1 MAPFHSMNE
10 RSKVNR
16 QAPHQ
21 RNAARLQSP
30 GFTLIEMLVVIG
42 IVALLLVVAAPAMF
56 KGVQATKLSG
66 AGERLLGALSEA
78 QQMASSRN
86 HPVEMRFYKY
96 NGLFPDSEAF
106 RGYQLFRIWTIQKQ
120 SELDLPDV
128 KKMPSPKI
136 GDEVT
141 TKISE
146 CVKLPDGIMISTA
159 NALSKVLSGGGVP
172 DAHNNSGVTGA
183 TYIAIRFMT
192 DGTCR
197 KVGTTTQGL
206 ATLTIPPPP
215 QFFLTVV
222 EDDGKTYGDTQYIY
236 ADSKG
241 AVGPHVAPKNFFTI
255 QTDPWT
261 GKSRSYRPGF

>member
-16 QAPHQ
+16 QARHQ
-21 RNAARLQSP
+21 CNAARLQSH

-96 NGLFPDSEAF
+96 NGLFPDSVAF
-106 RGYQLFRIWTIQKQ
+106 RGYQLFRISTNAG
-120 SELDLPDV
+120 SNA
-128 KKMPSPKI
+128 
-136 GDEVT
+136 EVA

-146 CVKLPDGIMISTA
+146 CAKLPDGIMISTA
-159 NALSKVLSGGGVP
+159 ANLSPILSGAGIADSPNAAGMT
-172 DAHNNSGVTGA
+172 NSGVIGA

-197 KVGTTTQGL
+197 KVGTSNQGL

-215 QFFLTVV
+215 DFFMTIV
-222 EDDGKTYGDTQYIY
+222 EDDGKAYSGT
-236 ADSKG
+236 
-241 AVGPHVAPKNFFTI
+241 AVPKNFFTI